1 MFPKTKINGAVPKIS
16 NIVEEQ
22 NNLSSKV
29 QKIDLTEN
37 EKLNPNEITANMIDS
52 NSFWTDEKDAQDP
65 ASIM

>member
-29 QKIDLTEN
+29 QKIDLTEMN
-37 EKLNPNEITANMIDS
+37 K
-52 NSFWTDEKDAQDP
+52 
-65 ASIM
+65 